1 MLLGVIIMTI
11 IQSFIQSVGQWN
23 WLKINGNWIELK
35 VVYVTCQSA
44 VCQLLLAM
52 SNLASQTIE
61 HKNV

>member
-1 MLLGVIIMTI
+1 MLLGVIIMN
-11 IQSFIQSVGQWN
+11 QSGQWN
-23 WLKINGNWIELK
+23 WMKINGNWIELK

-61 HKNV
+61 QKNV